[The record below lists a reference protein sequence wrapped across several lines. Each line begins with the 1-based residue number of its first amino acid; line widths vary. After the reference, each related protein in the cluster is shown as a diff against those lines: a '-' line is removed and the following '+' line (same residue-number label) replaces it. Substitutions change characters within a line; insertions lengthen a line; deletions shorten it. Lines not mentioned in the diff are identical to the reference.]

1 MIQDEHLGDAAFNAA
16 MTIQDADYQANQI
29 RLQGK
34 MQRNNY
40 GMNAVSDFI
49 SAGTKMAGGWK

>member
-1 MIQDEHLGDAAFNAA
+1 
-16 MTIQDADYQANQI
+16 MTVQDADYQAKQI

-40 GMNAVSDFI
+40 GMNAASDFI
-49 SAGTKMAGGWK
+49 SAGTKMAVGWK